1 VAGGRVAVRR
11 FGAPTLGRVRATP
24 KTFAMTLMPHAD
36 AVLVFDARDAEE
48 TGEYEVFSLA
58 ATTDLDR
65 LWVEWEQ
72 IREGLT
78 STGRIPTSDVE
89 FDEASGFRIR
99 TLGLE
104 SFASRS

>member
-1 VAGGRVAVRR
+1 VI
-11 FGAPTLGRVRATP
+11 ATA
-24 KTFAMTLMPHAD
+24 KTFAMPLMPHAD
-36 AVLVFDARDAEE
+36 AVLVFDARDAAK
-48 TGEYEVFSLA
+48 TGEYEIFSIA
-58 ATTDLDR
+58 PTTDLAR
-65 LWVEWEQ
+65 LWGEWEQ

-104 SFASRS
+104 SFAKGS